1 MSYQKQLFIARLLAI
16 LCAVFPAFASGSDA
30 MPNTA
35 SDASAT
41 STSHSTAATTA
52 TSLAELTL
60 LEAIRTTIVN
70 NSQLKIGA
78 VVVDIAEQ
86 SIEVEEGAFD
96 TIITASGSA
105 SATENPTPI
114 TDVQVIS
121 VDNEAQT
128 ITAGMQRRLKSS
140 AIFDFNVSSNTSG
153 DEAMGIAAN
162 QAGTTIAALTVTYP
176 LWRGRGE
183 YLTTLRL
190 KLAKLE
196 FEATNNDLRHQN
208 DLSILTTV
216 RNYWNYRGASET
228 LEFLR
233 QSEQRSKTLLGQIN
247 KLVAADELTR
257 AELGVIEA
265 QVSQRTGSR
274 LAGEQSLIQN
284 QASLASSLGI
294 YLMTDTESHKPVTEL
309 PDPRLNQATLTSL
322 TGGKLLPYILQ
333 NRKDFAAID
342 GRIEI
347 ADRTLDLASDATK
360 PTLNLVVGGQYRTFE
375 QNDDL
380 LSSIDAP
387 TYGPDWSVQLNYNWS
402 LNQISAKANQ
412 RIAVLGTERRT
423 IERDELL
430 RVAEVDFNAASFSLL
445 QAFRRYSEAVE
456 RESLS
461 QKNVQNEKR
470 KFLLDESTLLDVL
483 NVEDQLLQAQV
494 DVISQRVGY
503 ATSLANVMF
512 LSGYLSQLGND
523 AIREADLKRA
533 DLFVSEL
540 KRNLTASP

>member
-430 RVAEVDFNAASFSLL
+430 RAAEVDFNAASFSLL

>member
-1 MSYQKQLFIARLLAI
+1 
-16 LCAVFPAFASGSDA
+16 

-430 RVAEVDFNAASFSLL
+430 RAAEVDFNAASFSLL